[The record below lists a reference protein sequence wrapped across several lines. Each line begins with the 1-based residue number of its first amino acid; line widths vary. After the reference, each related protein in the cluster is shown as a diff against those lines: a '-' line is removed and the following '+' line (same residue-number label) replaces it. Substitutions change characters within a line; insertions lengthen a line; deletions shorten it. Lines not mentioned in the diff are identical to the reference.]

1 MSRLRIL
8 VADDHDVIR
17 QGVISLIKADL
28 GWEVCAEACDGRS
41 AVDKA
46 KELKPDI
53 VVIDVGMP
61 LLNGLDA
68 TRQILKDNPRVRV
81 LVLTMADGDRVV
93 RDAFEAGAQGF
104 VLKSDASRDLVA
116 AIHALGH
123 GNTFFT
129 ARVSKIVPSGYLE
142 HIQNTKNEQIAPT
155 LTPRE
160 REVIQLVAEGES
172 SKQGAARLGI
182 SPKTAETHRNNVMQK
197 LNLHSMVELVLFA
210 VRNGMIQVAMSDV
223 DSTPQQQK
231 RQNAVAS

>member
-17 QGVISLIKADL
+17 HGVISLIKDHL
-28 GWEVCAEACDGRS
+28 DWEVCAEACDGRG

-53 VVIDVGMP
+53 VIIDIGMP

-68 TRQILKDNPRVRV
+68 TRQILKENPTVRV

-116 AIHALGH
+116 AIDALGH

-129 ARVSKIVPSGYLE
+129 ARVSKIVLSGYLE
-142 HIQNTKNEQIAPT
+142 HVQSTKNEQIAPT

-172 SKQGAARLGI
+172 SKQVAARLGI
-182 SPKTAETHRNNVMQK
+182 SPKTAATHRNNVMQK

-210 VRNGMIQVAMSDV
+210 VRNGIIQVAMSGS
-223 DSTPQQQK
+223 DSTSAAQRGQSS
-231 RQNAVAS
+231 AA

>member
-28 GWEVCAEACDGRS
+28 GWEVCAEARDGRS

-53 VVIDVGMP
+53 VIIDIGMP

-81 LVLTMADGDRVV
+81 LILTMADGDRVV

-123 GNTFFT
+123 GNAFFT
-129 ARVSKIVPSGYLE
+129 GRVSKILLSGYLE
-142 HIQNTKNEQIAPT
+142 HIQSTKNEQTAPT

-172 SKQGAARLGI
+172 SKQVAARLGI
-182 SPKTAETHRNNVMQK
+182 STKTVETHRNNVMQK
-197 LNLHSMVELVLFA
+197 LNLHSMVELVTFA
-210 VRNGMIQVAMSDV
+210 VRNGIIQVGISGRY
-223 DSTPQQQK
+223 STSEPQTGQS
-231 RQNAVAS
+231 AVAS

>member
-1 MSRLRIL
+1 MSPLRIL

-17 QGVISLIKADL
+17 QGVISLIKDHL
-28 GWEVCAEACDGRS
+28 GWEVCGEACDGRD

-53 VVIDVGMP
+53 VIIDIGMP

-68 TRQILKDNPRVRV
+68 TRQILKENPIVRV
-81 LVLTMADGDRVV
+81 LVLTMADGDRAV

-116 AIHALGH
+116 AIDALGH

-129 ARVSKIVPSGYLE
+129 ARVSRIVLSGYLE
-142 HIQNTKNEQIAPT
+142 HVQSTKNEQIAPT

-172 SKQGAARLGI
+172 SKQVAARLGI

-210 VRNGMIQVAMSDV
+210 VRNGIIQVAMSGS
-223 DSTPQQQK
+223 DSTSAAQRGQSS
-231 RQNAVAS
+231 AA

>member
-17 QGVISLIKADL
+17 QGVISLIKEHL

-46 KELKPDI
+46 KEVKPDI
-53 VVIDVGMP
+53 VIIDIGMP

-68 TRQILKDNPRVRV
+68 TRQILKDNPIVRV
-81 LVLTMADGDRVV
+81 LILTMADGDRVV
-93 RDAFEAGAQGF
+93 REAFEAGAQGF

-129 ARVSKIVPSGYLE
+129 ARVSRIVLSGYLQ
-142 HIQNTKNEQIAPT
+142 HVQSTKNEQIAPT

-172 SKQGAARLGI
+172 SKQVAARLGI

-210 VRNGMIQVAMSDV
+210 VRNGIIQVVMSGP
-223 DSTPQQQK
+223 DSTAAEQRGQSS
-231 RQNAVAS
+231 AA

>member
-1 MSRLRIL
+1 MNPLRIL

-17 QGVISLIKADL
+17 QGVISLVKAHL
-28 GWEVCAEACDGRS
+28 GWEVCAEASDGRS

-46 KELKPDI
+46 RELKPDI
-53 VVIDVGMP
+53 VIIDIGMP

-81 LVLTMADGDRVV
+81 LILTMADGDRVV

-104 VLKSDASRDLVA
+104 VLKSDASRDLIA
-116 AIHALGH
+116 GIQALGH

-129 ARVSKIVPSGYLE
+129 ARVSKIVLAGYLD
-142 HIQNTKNEQIAPT
+142 HIQSTKNEQLAPT

-172 SKQGAARLGI
+172 SKQVAARLGI

-210 VRNGMIQVAMSDV
+210 VRNGIIQVV
-223 DSTPQQQK
+223 RNDSVSQPQSGH
-231 RQNAVAS
+231 AA

>member
-1 MSRLRIL
+1 VSPSRIL

-17 QGVISLIKADL
+17 QGVISLIKDHL
-28 GWEVCAEACDGRS
+28 GWEVCGEACDGRD

-53 VVIDVGMP
+53 VIIDIGMP

-68 TRQILKDNPRVRV
+68 TRQILKENPIVRV
-81 LVLTMADGDRVV
+81 LVLTMADGDRAV

-116 AIHALGH
+116 AIDALGH

-129 ARVSKIVPSGYLE
+129 ARVSRIVLSGYLE
-142 HIQNTKNEQIAPT
+142 HVQRTKNEQIAPT

-172 SKQGAARLGI
+172 SKQVAARLGI

-210 VRNGMIQVAMSDV
+210 VRNGIIQVAMSGS
-223 DSTPQQQK
+223 DSRSAAQRSQSS
-231 RQNAVAS
+231 AA

>member
-1 MSRLRIL
+1 M
-8 VADDHDVIR
+8 
-17 QGVISLIKADL
+17 ISLIKAHL
-28 GWEVCAEACDGRS
+28 GWEVCAEASDGRT
-41 AVDKA
+41 AVEKA
-46 KELKPDI
+46 RELKPDI
-53 VVIDVGMP
+53 VIIDVGMP

-68 TRQILKDNPRVRV
+68 TRQIMKDNPRVRI
-81 LVLTMADGDRVV
+81 LILTMADGDQVV
-93 RDAFEAGAQGF
+93 REAFEAGAQGF

-129 ARVSKIVPSGYLE
+129 ARVSKIVLSGYLE
-142 HIQNTKNEQIAPT
+142 HIQRTKSERIAPT

-172 SKQGAARLGI
+172 SKQVAARLGI

-210 VRNGMIQVAMSDV
+210 VRNGIIRVAMSGP
-223 DSTPQQQK
+223 DSTAAAQRGPGI
-231 RQNAVAS
+231 AA

>member
-1 MSRLRIL
+1 MSPSRIL

-17 QGVISLIKADL
+17 QGVISLIKDHL
-28 GWEVCAEACDGRS
+28 GWEVCGEACDGRD

-53 VVIDVGMP
+53 VIIDIGMP

-68 TRQILKDNPRVRV
+68 TRQILKENPIVRV
-81 LVLTMADGDRVV
+81 LVLTMADGDRAV

-116 AIHALGH
+116 AIDALGH

-129 ARVSKIVPSGYLE
+129 ARVSRIVLSGYLE
-142 HIQNTKNEQIAPT
+142 HVQRTKNEQIAPT

-172 SKQGAARLGI
+172 SKQVAARLGI

-210 VRNGMIQVAMSDV
+210 VRNGIIQVAMSGS
-223 DSTPQQQK
+223 DSRSAAQRSQSS
-231 RQNAVAS
+231 AA

>member
-1 MSRLRIL
+1 MSLRIL

-28 GWEVCAEACDGRS
+28 GWEVCAEASDGRA

-53 VVIDVGMP
+53 VIIDIGMP

-68 TRQILKDNPRVRV
+68 TRQIIKENARVKV
-81 LVLTMADGDRVV
+81 LILTMADGDRVV

-129 ARVSKIVPSGYLE
+129 ARVSRIVLSGYLE
-142 HIQNTKNEQIAPT
+142 HIQSTKNEQIAPT

-172 SKQGAARLGI
+172 SKQVAARLGI

-210 VRNGMIQVAMSDV
+210 VRNGIIQVAIREP
-223 DSTPQQQK
+223 DSLVGAQTGQS
-231 RQNAVAS
+231 NAA

>member
-17 QGVISLIKADL
+17 QGVISLIKAHL
-28 GWEVCAEACDGRS
+28 GWEVCAEASDGRG

-46 KELKPDI
+46 RELKPDI
-53 VVIDVGMP
+53 VIIDIGMP

-81 LVLTMADGDRVV
+81 LILTLADGDRVV
-93 RDAFEAGAQGF
+93 REAFEAGAQGF
-104 VLKSDASRDLVA
+104 VLKSDASSDLVA

-129 ARVSKIVPSGYLE
+129 ARVSKIVLSGYLE
-142 HIQNTKNEQIAPT
+142 HVQSTKSERTLPT

-172 SKQGAARLGI
+172 SKQVASRLGI

-210 VRNGMIQVAMSDV
+210 VRNGIIQVAMRGL
-223 DSTPQQQK
+223 DSTPAPQTG
-231 RQNAVAS
+231 QNAAA

>member
-1 MSRLRIL
+1 MSPLRIL

-28 GWEVCAEACDGRS
+28 GWEVCGEACDGRA

-53 VVIDVGMP
+53 VIIDVGMP
-61 LLNGLDA
+61 LLNGLEA
-68 TRQILKDNPRVRV
+68 TRQILKDNSRVRV
-81 LVLTMADGDRVV
+81 LILTMADGDRVV

-116 AIHALGH
+116 AIHALGN

-129 ARVSKIVPSGYLE
+129 ARVSKIVLSGYLE
-142 HIQNTKNEQIAPT
+142 HIQSKKNEQIAPS
-155 LTPRE
+155 LTARE

-172 SKQGAARLGI
+172 SKQVAARLGI

-210 VRNGMIQVAMSDV
+210 VRNGIIQVAVSGPDAKSAM
-223 DSTPQQQK
+223 QRGQGI
-231 RQNAVAS
+231 AA